1 MYDVIV
7 IGGGPAGLT
16 AALYSLRAE
25 KRVLVLE
32 GNGFGGQIVY
42 AQTVDNFPGVP
53 NMNGAA
59 FAEKLLEQVMAAG
72 GDVEFENVTKVIDG
86 EEKTVITDYHEY
98 KAKSVIIATGVKHRH
113 LGVEGEEE
121 HIGKGVSFC
130 AVCDGAFFRGRSVA
144 VVGGG
149 NTAVEDAIYL
159 ADMAEKVY
167 LIHRRDEFRAE
178 NAVVNA
184 LHEKKNVELV
194 LNSVV
199 SKINGDEF
207 VNGIEVLNVNTQEK
221 REIKISG
228 VFVAIG
234 QIPQNEIFRG
244 IVDLDSDGY
253 VIAGEDCKTS
263 AKGIFTAGDCRTKS
277 IRQLTTA
284 VGDGTVA
291 ALNTL

>member
-1 MYDVIV
+1 MYDVVV

-42 AQTVDNFPGVP
+42 AQTVDNFPGIP

-59 FAEKLLEQVMAAG
+59 FAEKLLEQVMSAG
-72 GDVEFENVTKVIDG
+72 GDVEFENVIKVIDG
-86 EEKTVITDYHEY
+86 EVKTVVTDYNEY

-130 AVCDGAFFRGRSVA
+130 AVCDGAFFKGKTVA

-149 NTAVEDAIYL
+149 NTAVEDAVYL
-159 ADMAEKVY
+159 ADMAKKVY

-178 NAVVNA
+178 NAVVNM
-184 LHEKKNVELV
+184 LEEKENIELV
-194 LNSVV
+194 LNTVV

-207 VNGIEVLNVNTQEK
+207 VSGIEVLNVETQET
-221 REIKISG
+221 REITLDGI
-228 VFVAIG
+228 FVAVG

-244 IVDLDSDGY
+244 LVDLDADGY
-253 VIAGEDCKTS
+253 VVAGEDCRTS
-263 AKGIFTAGDCRTKS
+263 AEGIFTAGDCRTKN

-291 ALNTL
+291 ALNTI

>member
-72 GDVEFENVTKVIDG
+72 GDVEFENVTKLIDG

-130 AVCDGAFFRGRSVA
+130 AVCDGAFFRGRTVA

-207 VNGIEVLNVNTQEK
+207 VNGIEVSDVKTNEK
-221 REIKISG
+221 REIKVNG

-234 QIPQNEIFRG
+234 QIPQNEIFKG

>member
-25 KRVLVLE
+25 KKVLVLE

-42 AQTVDNFPGVP
+42 AQTVDNFPGSP

-59 FAEKLLEQVMAAG
+59 FAESLLDQVMSAG
-72 GDVEFENVTKVIDG
+72 GDVEFEAVREIIDG
-86 EEKTVITDYHEY
+86 EEKTVVTEYREY
-98 KAKSVIIATGVKHRH
+98 KAKSVIIATGVKHRR
-113 LGVEGEEE
+113 LGAIGEEE

-130 AVCDGAFFRGRSVA
+130 AVCDGAFFKGKRVA

-149 NTAVEDAIYL
+149 NTALEDAIYL
-159 ADMAEKVY
+159 SDIAEKVY

-178 NAVVNA
+178 KRVISE
-184 LHEKKNVELV
+184 LGEKTNVELV

-199 SKINGDEF
+199 TQINGDEF
-207 VNGIEVLNVNTQEK
+207 VSGVDINNVKTDDVKTLDVNGI
-221 REIKISG
+221 
-228 VFVAIG
+228 FVAVG
-234 QIPQNEIFRG
+234 QIPQNDIFKG
-244 IVDLDSDGY
+244 IVDLDNDGY
-253 VIAGEDCKTS
+253 IIAGEDCKTS
-263 AKGIFTAGDCRTKS
+263 AEGIFAAGDCRTKS
-277 IRQLTTA
+277 VRQLTTA

-291 ALNTL
+291 AVSIA